1 MTGTPGLA
9 VGVIGAGA
17 VGQTVGALL
26 VASSWCVQITVV
38 ARTELAAAGLATD
51 LQDMAAVT
59 RTAVRVSATSEA
71 GELTDCDAVVV
82 CPRARFTNTARTDVR
97 MAGLTCNA
105 PLIAALGH
113 RLQGYTGVAIVVT
126 NPVDVMTRVFAET
139 SRADRVF
146 GIGAHTD
153 TARYRIALAHRL
165 RVPLAAVG
173 AHVVGEHG
181 DSAVPCATT
190 LNGHALDLIPDGALA
205 DARSRPALINAGIG
219 RTRCGPA
226 GAVLAALAHA
236 LGLTDGTLELSTRH
250 RGAWIGV
257 PVQFTAGQP
266 TVALPRL
273 TPDQDTALAAAAAK
287 LDTAYRAAAPYLPR
301 RTAS

>member
-1 MTGTPGLA
+1 MTGHT
-9 VGVIGAGA
+9 VGIVGAGA

-26 VASSWCVQITVV
+26 VTAPWCTGVKVLS
-38 ARTELAAAGLATD
+38 RTAPAAAGLACD
-51 LQDMAAVT
+51 LEDLAAVT
-59 RTAVRVSATSEA
+59 GSPARVSHAHGP
-71 GELTDCDAVVV
+71 GELTACDAAVI
-82 CPRARFTNTARTDVR
+82 CPRALFTNSARTDVR
-97 MAGLTCNA
+97 MAGLAANA
-105 PLIAALGH
+105 PVIA
-113 RLQGYTGVAIVVT
+113 RLARDLKDYRGVVIVVT
-126 NPVDVMTRVFAET
+126 NPVDVMTRLFAEVAGT
-139 SRADRVF
+139 TRVF
-146 GIGAHTD
+146 GIGSHTD
-153 TARYRIALAHRL
+153 TVRYRIALAHRL

-190 LNGHALDLIPDGALA
+190 LNGHALDLIPDGAVA

-226 GAVLAALAHA
+226 GAVLAALTHA

-287 LDTAYRAAAPYLPR
+287 LDLAYRAAAPYLPR

>member
-1 MTGTPGLA
+1 MTGHT
-9 VGVIGAGA
+9 VGIVGAGA

-26 VASSWCVQITVV
+26 VTAPWCTGVKVLSRTVP
-38 ARTELAAAGLATD
+38 AAAGLACD
-51 LQDMAAVT
+51 LEDLAVVTGSPAWVSHARGPDELATCDAAVI
-59 RTAVRVSATSEA
+59 
-71 GELTDCDAVVV
+71 
-82 CPRARFTNTARTDVR
+82 CPRALFTNSARTDVR
-97 MAGLTCNA
+97 MAGLAANA
-105 PLIAALGH
+105 PVIV
-113 RLQGYTGVAIVVT
+113 RLARGLKDYRGVVIVVT
-126 NPVDVMTRVFAET
+126 NPVDVMTRLFAEVAGT
-139 SRADRVF
+139 NRVF
-146 GIGAHTD
+146 GIGSHTD

-165 RVPLAAVG
+165 RVPLTAVG

-190 LNGHALDLIPDGALA
+190 LHGHALDLIPDGALA

-226 GAVLAALAHA
+226 GAVLAALTHA